1 MNDANATRAA
11 PGEDFI
17 FGGAVSSNRNAL
29 LRAVALSTRMDTY
42 RRPGNAHTHQPV
54 PRTPAWPDIS

>member
-11 PGEDFI
+11 PGEDF
-17 FGGAVSSNRNAL
+17 GGTVSSNRNAL

-42 RRPGNAHTHQPV
+42 RRPGNVHTHQPV
-54 PRTPAWPDIS
+54 PKTPTWPDIS